1 VNNAKLRVLHVLHEL
16 QRSGAEM
23 NLLQAAG
30 EWSRRGFT
38 LDILAI
44 ASEVGPL
51 APRLREVGYAVHHLP
66 LRSVKRF
73 IPETDFC
80 SEFIALC
87 RKNRYDIVHIHP
99 EHAYY
104 LIATL
109 CKMAGIKTIVRSV
122 HNVYPYGRALR
133 LRKTLERYYTRL
145 LSVRFGFV
153 SPSVGNAERR
163 DFSNDGVVI
172 RNWFDTEHF
181 RPPSAEE
188 RAAKRHDAGF
198 SEDDFVIVSVGN
210 CNDAKN
216 HTGLIRALGMI
227 ASKIDFFYL
236 HVGREETGYGERKL
250 AEELGIASRVR
261 FVGQTDDPRGYLWAA
276 DLFVMPS
283 LWEGLGIAALE
294 AAATE
299 LPLILADVAGLRDVA
314 KELKWSELVPPTPE
328 GLARSILRLF
338 NADSANLKEHARE
351 DSAMVRDLFSPSRGV
366 QILIRDLYQLND
378 GAPDSSFANEE
389 ALCKSR

>member
-1 VNNAKLRVLHVLHEL
+1 VNKVNLRVLHVLHEL

-23 NLLQAAG
+23 NLLLAAG
-30 EWSRRGFT
+30 EWSRRGFA
-38 LDILAI
+38 LDILAT
-44 ASEVGPL
+44 APEVGPL
-51 APRLREVGYAVHHLP
+51 AARLSAVGYAVHHLP
-66 LRSVKRF
+66 LRSAKRF

-80 SEFIALC
+80 SKFITLC
-87 RKNRYDIVHIHP
+87 RKNNYDIVHIHP

-109 CKMAGIKTIVRSV
+109 CKMAGIETIVRSV

-145 LSVRFGFV
+145 LGVRFGFV
-153 SPSVGNAERR
+153 SPSVGNAEFR
-163 DFSNDGVVI
+163 DFKNDGVVI

-188 RAAKRHDAGF
+188 RAATRRDGGVSK
-198 SEDDFVIVSVGN
+198 DDFVIVSVGN
-210 CNDAKN
+210 CNAAKN
-216 HTGLIRALGMI
+216 HAALLRALGII
-227 ASKIDFFYL
+227 ASKIDFLYL
-236 HVGREETGYGERKL
+236 HVGREEPGYGERKL

-261 FVGQTDDPRGYLWAA
+261 FVGQTDDPRSYLWAA
-276 DLFVMPS
+276 DVFVMPS

-299 LPLILADVAGLRDVA
+299 LPLILADVAGLRDVG
-314 KELKWSELVPPTPE
+314 KELKWSELLPPTPE
-328 GLARSILRLF
+328 ALASGILKLF
-338 NADSANLKEHARE
+338 KADSANLKEHARE
-351 DSAMVRDLFSPSRGV
+351 DSALVRDLFSPSRGV
-366 QILIRDLYQLND
+366 QLLIRDLYQLED
-378 GAPDSSFANEE
+378 ASPDSSFANEE